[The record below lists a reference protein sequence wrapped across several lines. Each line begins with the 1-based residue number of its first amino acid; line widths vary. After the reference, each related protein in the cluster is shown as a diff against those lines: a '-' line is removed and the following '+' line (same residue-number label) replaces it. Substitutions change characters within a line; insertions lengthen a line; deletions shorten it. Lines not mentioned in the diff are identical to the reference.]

1 MRLKE
6 VSIHIISW
14 LAFSLIVFYWQTN
27 MFEDSDA
34 LIQTAR
40 MISVGMALFYLN
52 LYVLLPRFFESN
64 QFIKYS
70 LSVLVILAVAY
81 FLFFL
86 TNDLSPRPE
95 MRIPRGMKEGVEMR
109 DRPPMPPRNMSRMVI
124 FTIINGIP
132 MFHCVKCDC
141 KVEDHTTG
149 THGKW
154 KAAKANKAE
163 FDITKSSPNS
173 PLAKAI
179 VAFGQAGSSNSSSS
193 SSEGEDSSSSEGALT
208 KATIEERLSKME
220 TNMTDSNHVQLV
232 GVMRKALLKD

>member
-1 MRLKE
+1 MDKCPKE
-6 VSIHIISW
+6 RNEAKI
-14 LAFSLIVFYWQTN
+14 
-27 MFEDSDA
+27 E
-34 LIQTAR
+34 
-40 MISVGMALFYLN
+40 
-52 LYVLLPRFFESN
+52 
-64 QFIKYS
+64 K
-70 LSVLVILAVAY
+70 AVKEWKEK
-81 FLFFL
+81 
-86 TNDLSPRPE
+86 N
-95 MRIPRGMKEGVEMR
+95 PRGKRNENTSSKSGDGSKR
-109 DRPPMPPRNMSRMVI
+109 GPWTDRSTNAATVNEVVI
-124 FTIINGIP
+124 IDGIP
-132 MFHCVKCDC
+132 MFQCVKCDC
-141 KVEDHTTG
+141 NVDDHTTG